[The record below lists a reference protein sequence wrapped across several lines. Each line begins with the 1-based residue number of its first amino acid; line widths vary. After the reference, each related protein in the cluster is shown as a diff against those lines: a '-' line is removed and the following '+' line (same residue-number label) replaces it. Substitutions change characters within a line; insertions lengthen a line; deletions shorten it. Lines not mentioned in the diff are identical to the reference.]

1 MFKLKN
7 FVVFEMTLVP
17 LIFRINQIMRDDD
30 DALRSLFKKY
40 IYNNKIINLMRII

>member
-30 DALRSLFKKY
+30 DDDVLRSLFKIY
-40 IYNNKIINLMRII
+40 IYVITK